1 MPSAPNV
8 ASSDEASSGFTA
20 RAATAGPTGDGSK
33 AGGPPCGDGRQH
45 GGARPRPPPGRR
57 TIHSNLGRV
66 RQFASDQRAASGFVH
81 RKAGHSVLACPL
93 IARSVPTWQTP
104 PRDRAPPYAF
114 VSASTPARPRTAARS
129 KPSAADRTADP
140 TTRAP
145 IPAAGGGA
153 GQGPRPHPRRS
164 RRPRPRPGRRAA
176 RRRPAVPAAPPRDRR
191 LLGPPAPPRPRPGRR
206 RRRRPPGPGRGR
218 APAPGQRPRL
228 AAAGAARHP
237 ARLGRHRPPDPRHR
251 RRRGPRPVAGG
262 RAGLRRSADRIGF
275 LTGARWVEETVGTNG
290 IAAALRARRPMQV
303 HSSEHY
309 LRSHHAWTCVAAPV
323 HDPGTGRLVGA
334 INLSGPAHTVQPYLL
349 QLTATAARLAETELR
364 ARRLESLHQLRTLAA
379 PLLARVTGP
388 ALVVDAAGWTA
399 AAAGL
404 PPPTRL
410 RLPSEGWNS
419 AAVHWLPSLGECA
432 IEPLADG
439 WLIRPVRR
447 PENGR
452 PGDAG
457 AAAAEQ
463 AQGARLRVDLRRPDR
478 PELSVHGVAGS
489 WSHALSPRHAELLLL
504 LAVERDGRSAA
515 QLADALF
522 GDPGRT
528 VTVRA
533 ELSRLRRHL
542 GGLLAHRPYRFA
554 DSVLVTVL
562 GPEDPYDLLPA
573 SSAPAVRRLR
583 AGLAAGTV
591 RLPGVSGV
599 QSPATAGPPGAAPVP
614 VPRGPADGGAAA
626 PRRQPP
632 ASSADSWASVG
643 P

>member
-1 MPSAPNV
+1 MRQ
-8 ASSDEASSGFTA
+8 T
-20 RAATAGPTGDGSK
+20 
-33 AGGPPCGDGRQH
+33 GRQTRRPERRSPQPAAELAKVH
-45 GGARPRPPPGRR
+45 DRVLAEAAARDLAREGAPPSDGDRPLPQPRPEIGD
-57 TIHSNLGRV
+57 SW
-66 RQFASDQRAASGFVH
+66 
-81 RKAGHSVLACPL
+81 
-93 IARSVPTWQTP
+93 ARL
-104 PRDRAPPYAF
+104 
-114 VSASTPARPRTAARS
+114 
-129 KPSAADRTADP
+129 
-140 TTRAP
+140 
-145 IPAAGGGA
+145 
-153 GQGPRPHPRRS
+153 
-164 RRPRPRPGRRAA
+164 
-176 RRRPAVPAAPPRDRR
+176 RR
-191 LLGPPAPPRPRPGRR
+191 LGLDPD
-206 RRRRPPGPGRGR
+206 
-218 APAPGQRPRL
+218 
-228 AAAGAARHP
+228 AGAAAVHLGP
-237 ARLGRHRPPDPRHR
+237 AEVEHR
-251 RRRGPRPVAGG
+251 RRASGLDSLLPVLRDTLLDSAGAVPLILAIADAEG
-262 RAGLRRSADRIGF
+262 HVLWQEGERGLRRSADRIGF
-275 LTGARWVEETVGTNG
+275 LTGARWVEEDVGTNG

-309 LRSHHAWTCVAAPV
+309 LRSHHSWTCVAAPV

-379 PLLARVTGP
+379 PLLARVNGP

-410 RLPSEGWNS
+410 RLPSEGWNP

-439 WLIRPVRR
+439 WLIRPVHR

-457 AAAAEQ
+457 AAVAEQ

-478 PELSVHGVAGS
+478 PELSVHGVVGS

-583 AGLAAGTV
+583 AALAAGTV
-591 RLPGVSGV
+591 RLPGANGAPP
-599 QSPATAGPPGAAPVP
+599 PAVAVAPGAAPVP
-614 VPRGPADGGAAA
+614 APRGPAGPGSA
-626 PRRQPP
+626 PTRCQPS

-643 P
+643 PQACSASSETSA